1 MTGSAFRSFPA
12 TGYRLLVTAVTIF
25 AMTNAGCKLALLAM
39 AVMAALVVASAGGC
53 ADESCPPIM
62 LDTAGVAPAVNYRPL
77 GEVLAACVLGNG
89 LADREELPRCAQAL
103 DRQLAI
109 LAVTGPTATPALFPS
124 HDDVLA
130 YWYNAHA
137 AWSLKLLTAKG
148 CPRLIGAAAMLD
160 RKFPLDGRTMTLRN
174 IGAILAAE
182 DDFRIAA
189 AVPGATT
196 NYARLPKAPVEARGF
211 QQSVERRF
219 ADLLDDDIRV
229 YIDVRGL
236 RVLFPPV
243 LWQFRARLTAEYNR
257 KHQTEGATLVT
268 ALLGYTSG
276 PAQRR
281 MQTAQGYR
289 EVEAVSREL
298 LSAEQKSRDEDR
310 HRTP

>member
-1 MTGSAFRSFPA
+1 MLAEASGPRVPSAYWLA
-12 TGYRLLVTAVTIF
+12 AEVVTIF
-25 AMTNAGCKLALLAM
+25 AMTKVGCKLALMALAT
-39 AVMAALVVASAGGC
+39 AAAAGC

-62 LDTAGVAPAVNYRPL
+62 LDTAGVAPAVDYGPL
-77 GEVLAACVLGNG
+77 KDVLAACVQPNG
-89 LADREELPRCAQAL
+89 LADRQELPRCADTL

-109 LAVTGPTATPALFPS
+109 LAVTGPTATPALFAS

-137 AWSLKLLTAKG
+137 AWSLKLLTARG

-160 RKFPLDGRTMTLRN
+160 RKFPLDGRVMTLRD

-182 DDFRIAA
+182 ADFRIAVCA
-189 AVPGATT
+189 PGSTT
-196 NYARLPKAPVEARGF
+196 NYARLPESPIEGR
-211 QQSVERRF
+211 QLRQTVERRF

-236 RVLFPPV
+236 RVLIPPA
-243 LWQFRARLTAEYNR
+243 LWQFRGRLTAEYNR
-257 KHQTEGATLVT
+257 EHRTEGASLVT

-281 MQTAQGYR
+281 LQTALGYR

-298 LSAEQKSRDEDR
+298 LSAEEEDR
-310 HRTP
+310 AE